1 MQVLLA
7 LTPILLTLALLLT
20 RLPAWVAPAA
30 GGVLAAALAP
40 TVFGVDPGV
49 LAAEV
54 GRGVPTVV
62 EILAIIAG
70 GITLSRVMEHSGAHA
85 RLALWLSAG
94 NGPTLATALLMV
106 HGIIPFLET
115 VTGFGVSLIVGVP
128 LLLGLG
134 FTAFR
139 SALLAVL
146 ALTIGP
152 WGSMAPGTLMG
163 ARLYDLD
170 FQAVG
175 VTAALFNLP
184 ASLVAGAATVLLL
197 RGAQGMR
204 GDGEPARTVPW
215 LAVGLLSG
223 AAQWA
228 LILGANLS
236 VGTAPAG
243 AVGTFVLTVAWLLVI
258 RRGRLTPGPGRD
270 VVPYVTLMAGT
281 VLGTTVEDA
290 LGLTGVLS
298 VVGTPALW
306 SFVAVGAGVALLG
319 LGPHAR
325 RTVPGEAARLW
336 VGTAIPNAL
345 YVAFGLTLSA
355 GGVSQALAGALS
367 GMGPAYLAAI
377 PVIGAFSGFVTA
389 SNTGAMALMGP
400 LQMDTGAALGVPPTW
415 TNGLHNAAAGWGI
428 IAGPARIQ
436 VAHAMAVG
444 AQTPEMPGW
453 AVSRRA
459 LLAVLLPAMLVGIAL
474 MSLLGLAVLPRV

>member
-1 MQVLLA
+1 MEVLLA
-7 LTPILLTLALLLT
+7 LSPILLTLVLLLT

-30 GGVLAAALAP
+30 GTAVAVLLALTA
-40 TVFGVDPGV
+40 FGVAPGD
-49 LAAEV
+49 LGGAIGA
-54 GRGVPTVV
+54 GVPTLL

-70 GITLSRVMEHSGAHA
+70 GITLSRVMEYSGGHA
-85 RLALWLSAG
+85 RLAAWLSAG
-94 NGPTLATALLMV
+94 NGPTIATALLMV
-106 HGIIPFLET
+106 HGVIPFLET

-134 FTAFR
+134 YTAFR
-139 SALLAVL
+139 SALISIL

-163 ARLYDLD
+163 ARLFGLD
-170 FQAVG
+170 FREIG
-175 VTAALFNLP
+175 VTAAVFNLP
-184 ASLVAGAATVLLL
+184 ACLVAGVATVLLL
-197 RGAQGMR
+197 RGARGMR
-204 GDGEPARTVPW
+204 VDAGAARTLPW
-215 LAVGLLSG
+215 LGVAVLSG
-223 AAQWA
+223 VAQWA
-228 LILGANLS
+228 LILGANLV

-243 AVGTFVLTVAWLLVI
+243 AVATFVLTVAWLLVI
-258 RRGRLTPGPGRD
+258 RGGRLLPGPGRD

-306 SFVAVGAGVALLG
+306 SFVAVGAGAALLG

-459 LLAVLLPAMLVGIAL
+459 LLAVLLPAMVVGIAL